1 MTTTPVH
8 SITDEQIAE
17 IEALAESA
25 CQYAQTDWFAPS
37 DLSAWFADDDAKFIG
52 FAGPF
57 TVRSIISRLRE
68 SEKDAARM
76 EWLASQCEMRYGHRD
91 SAQYSAD
98 FGIFFMS
105 DRASCRPDDLRAAI
119 DTAMQGEQ

>member
-17 IEALAESA
+17 IEQRASMGLSHYVHGVSS
-25 CQYAQTDWFAPS
+25 YA
-37 DLSAWFADDDAKFIG
+37 
-52 FAGPF
+52 
-57 TVRSIISRLRE
+57 VISLITRLRE
-68 SEKDAARM
+68 AEKDAARM

-105 DRASCRPDDLRAAI
+105 DRASCRPDDLREAI
-119 DTAMQGEQ
+119 DTAMQEPTK

>member
-17 IEALAESA
+17 IEDLVSDFQDCHLSNGVIGISVLA
-25 CQYAQTDWFAPS
+25 
-37 DLSAWFADDDAKFIG
+37 
-52 FAGPF
+52 
-57 TVRSIISRLRE
+57 IITRLRE

-76 EWLASQCEMRYGHRD
+76 EWLASQCEMRYGRRD